1 MNEDK
6 KRLVIIDGN
15 ALVHRAF
22 HALPP
27 MFSAKGE
34 SVNAVYGFLLVFFK
48 ALKDLQPDYIAATF
62 DLQGPTFRDK
72 IYDKYKAKRKK
83 APDELYAQL
92 PIIKNVLHVFGVSI
106 FEKQGFEADDVI
118 GTIAKLVERQES
130 LPKIE
135 TIIITGDLDALALVN
150 NQTKVYTLKK
160 GLKDTIIYD
169 KDLVMERY
177 DGLMPEQLNDF
188 RGLRGDPSDNIPG
201 VPGIGEKTAI
211 QLLKEFKTIENLYS
225 EIDSDR
231 APLVNDRI
239 RGKLRQA
246 KEQAFLSKKLA
257 EINFN
262 VPIDFNLENCCQK
275 KINKKDLIK
284 LFQDLGFYSL
294 IKRLPDLREV
304 RLGKF

>member
-1 MNEDK
+1 MSKDK
-6 KRLVIIDGN
+6 KKLVIIDGN

-27 MFSAKGE
+27 MSSPKGE
-34 SVNAVYGFLLVFFK
+34 SVNAVYGFLLVFLK
-48 ALKDLQPDYIAATF
+48 ALKDLQPDYVAATF
-62 DLQGPTFRDK
+62 DLAGPTFRDG

-83 APDELYAQL
+83 APDELYAQI
-92 PIIKNVLHVFGVSI
+92 PIIKNVLRI
-106 FEKQGFEADDVI
+106 FEVPILEKQGFEADDVI
-118 GTIAKLVERQES
+118 GTIAQLVQNQNISPRV
-130 LPKIE
+130 E
-135 TIIITGDLDALALVN
+135 TVIVTGDLDALALVN
-150 NQTKVYTLKK
+150 DQTKVYTLKK

-177 DGLMPEQLNDF
+177 DGLTPEQLNDF
-188 RGLRGDPSDNIPG
+188 RGLRGDSSDNIPG

-225 EIDSDR
+225 EIESGG

-246 KEQAFLSKKLA
+246 KEQAFLSRKLA
-257 EINFN
+257 EIDFN
-262 VPIDFNLENCCQK
+262 VPINFNIEECRQTKLDKE
-275 KINKKDLIK
+275 KIIK
-284 LFQDLGFYSL
+284 IFQDLGFYSL
-294 IKRLPDLREV
+294 IKRLPEQGEV